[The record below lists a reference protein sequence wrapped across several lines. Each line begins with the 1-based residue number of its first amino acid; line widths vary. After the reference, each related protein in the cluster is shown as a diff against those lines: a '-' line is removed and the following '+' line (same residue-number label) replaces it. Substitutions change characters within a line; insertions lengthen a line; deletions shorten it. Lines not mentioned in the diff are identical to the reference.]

1 VCSSSKGRA
10 FSRILVYMVAATALY
25 AAALS
30 PGLDR
35 EASNAAGTDTASS
48 NSGSAKKQQA
58 ADTVYEPGNGVKPP
72 KLVHYVEPEFS
83 PSSEEAFVNGLVR
96 LSTVVTAEG
105 LPTAVRVVTGLT
117 KSENESAISAV
128 QQWRFEPGT
137 KDGEAVNVRI
147 TVEVDFHL
155 L

>member
-1 VCSSSKGRA
+1 VCSSSNRRA
-10 FSRILVYMVAATALY
+10 FSRILVYMVAATALG
-25 AAALS
+25 AAALR
-30 PGLDR
+30 PGVER
-35 EASNAAGTDTASS
+35 EASNAAGTDAVSS
-48 NSGSAKKQQA
+48 SSGSAKKQNA
-58 ADTVYEPGNGVKPP
+58 SDTVYEPGNGVTPP

-96 LSTVVTAEG
+96 LSTVVTPQG
-105 LPTAVRVVTGLT
+105 IPTAVRVLAGLT

>member
-1 VCSSSKGRA
+1 VCSSSKRRA
-10 FSRILVYMVAATALY
+10 FSRILVYVVATTALH

-30 PGLDR
+30 PGLEH
-35 EASNAAGTDTASS
+35 EASKTAETGAAFS
-48 NSGSAKKQQA
+48 NSDSVKKEKA
-58 ADTVYEPGNGVKPP
+58 ADVVYEPGNGVKPP

-96 LSTVVTAEG
+96 LSTVVTPEG
-105 LPTAVRVVTGLT
+105 IPTAVRVVTGLT

>member
-1 VCSSSKGRA
+1 MCSSSNRRA
-10 FSRILVYMVAATALY
+10 FSRILVCTVAATALQ
-25 AAALS
+25 ATALS
-30 PGLDR
+30 PGLGS
-35 EASNAAGTDTASS
+35 EPSNAAVSS
-48 NSGSAKKQQA
+48 NADSAKKQNA
-58 ADTVYEPGNGVKPP
+58 ADTIYEPGNGVNPP

-83 PSSEEAFVNGLVR
+83 PSSEEAFVNGLVK
-96 LSTVVTAEG
+96 LSTVVTPKG
-105 LPTAVRVVTGLT
+105 IPTAVRVITGLT
-117 KSENESAISAV
+117 KSEDASAISAV

>member
-1 VCSSSKGRA
+1 MCSSSNRRA
-10 FSRILVYMVAATALY
+10 FSRILVYMVAATALH

-30 PGLDR
+30 PGLEG
-35 EASNAAGTDTASS
+35 EASKAAGPGAASS
-48 NSGSAKKQQA
+48 NSDSAKKQKP
-58 ADTVYEPGNGVKPP
+58 ADVVYEPGNGVKPP

-96 LSTVVTAEG
+96 LSTVVTPEG
-105 LPTAVRVVTGLT
+105 IPTAARVVTGLT

>member
-1 VCSSSKGRA
+1 VCSSSNRRA
-10 FSRILVYMVAATALY
+10 FSRTVIYMVAATALH
-25 AAALS
+25 ATALN
-30 PGLDR
+30 PRVGR
-35 EASNAAGTDTASS
+35 IASNGAENNTPSS
-48 NSGSAKKQQA
+48 NSTSAKKHKA

-96 LSTVVTAEG
+96 ISTVVTPDG
-105 LPTAVRVVTGLT
+105 VPTAVRVVTGLT
-117 KSENESAISAV
+117 KSENESAITAV

>member
-1 VCSSSKGRA
+1 VCSSSNRRA
-10 FSRILVYMVAATALY
+10 FSRILVYVIAATVLH
-25 AAALS
+25 AAALG
-30 PGLDR
+30 PRLER
-35 EASNAAGTDTASS
+35 EASNAAGPSAASS
-48 NSGSAKKQQA
+48 NSDSAKKQKA
-58 ADTVYEPGNGVKPP
+58 ADVVYEPGNGVKPP

-96 LSTVVTAEG
+96 LSTVVTPEG
-105 LPTAVRVVTGLT
+105 IPTAVRVVTGLT
-117 KSENESAISAV
+117 KSEDESAISAV

>member
-1 VCSSSKGRA
+1 MCSSSNRRA
-10 FSRILVYMVAATALY
+10 FSRILVYTVAGTALH

-30 PGLDR
+30 PGLLR
-35 EASNAAGTDTASS
+35 EVSNAAGTDTTSTDS
-48 NSGSAKKQQA
+48 NSANKRKA
-58 ADTVYEPGNGVKPP
+58 IDTVYEPGNGVKPP

-96 LSTVVTAEG
+96 ISTVVTREG
-105 LPTAVRVVTGLT
+105 IPTAIRVVTGLT
-117 KSENESAISAV
+117 KNEDESALTAV

-147 TVEVDFHL
+147 TVEVEFHL